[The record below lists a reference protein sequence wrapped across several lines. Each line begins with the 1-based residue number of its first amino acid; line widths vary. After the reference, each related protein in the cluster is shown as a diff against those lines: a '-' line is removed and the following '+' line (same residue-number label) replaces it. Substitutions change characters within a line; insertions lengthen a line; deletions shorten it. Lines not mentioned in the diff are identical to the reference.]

1 MYGSCLPEGPDQP
14 RAPVGRQGL
23 PPISKCLGHCGDDQD
38 PSGLSGVGDGSGT
51 WAVPGNRAGGTELGG
66 WAEEGVTG
74 TGEGLGW
81 ENGTGL
87 GRRG

>member
-1 MYGSCLPEGPDQP
+1 MAQAL
-14 RAPVGRQGL
+14 GRCQG
-23 PPISKCLGHCGDDQD
+23 IGLG
-38 PSGLSGVGDGSGT
+38 
-51 WAVPGNRAGGTELGG
+51 RTELGG